1 MLTTP
6 RSIDRPCDLTAAR
19 GAARRD
25 LVVVVACRVRGI
37 LTTRCTGDGRE
48 DESGDDTLGG
58 TTGAMDGGG
67 GEGTRAALPM
77 PEGSLTEPLGPRAF
91 AGPGGMPLTPASW
104 AGDVEGRASAHSS
117 AAVTIAVLPLR
128 HDRKRDKP
136 GCVRVMD
143 R

>member
-6 RSIDRPCDLTAAR
+6 RSIGRPCDLTAAR

-48 DESGDDTLGG
+48 DESGADTLGG
-58 TTGAMDGGG
+58 TTGAMAGGG

-77 PEGSLTEPLGPRAF
+77 PEGSLREPLGPRAF
-91 AGPGGMPLTPASW
+91 AGPGGMPLTPASC
-104 AGDVEGRASAHSS
+104 ARDIEGRARAHSS
-117 AAVTIAVLPLR
+117 AAVTTAVLPLR
-128 HDRKRDKP
+128 HDRERHKTS
-136 GCVRVMD
+136 CARVIGW
-143 R
+143 